1 MCEGLLSVEE
11 CFVALKGM
19 ARGKTPGVDGLPMEF
34 YLKFWDVLGADLV
47 RSQIVVLV
55 GGI

>member
-1 MCEGLLSVEE
+1 MSVEE